1 MRPFKAGLV
10 YFLLVFALGWVLGP
24 TRELWAV
31 PRFGPVRALL
41 FEAVI
46 MLIAMI
52 VSSWWVMRGF
62 DVPRTLGSTIPM
74 GLVALAIFVPAR
86 GCPMGTRVIPTRI
99 SCELR
104 DRSRRRF
111 GGYVPAVCCNA
122 VSRHAISRRARRSDL
137 LSLLVHAN
145 GRDAM
150 VYRKDR
156 VVWGSVL
163 FRTTNPEV
171 IEGAIVR
178 RTERFTLD

>member
-10 YFLLVFALGWVLGP
+10 FFLLVFALGSVLGP

-104 DRSRRRF
+104 RWASGGRLGGTDGDDHVGLLRVLIPVLRRCPY
-111 GGYVPAVCCNA
+111 GGA
-122 VSRHAISRRARRSDL
+122 VSAPPWA
-137 LSLLVHAN
+137 A
-145 GRDAM
+145 A
-150 VYRKDR
+150 KA
-156 VVWGSVL
+156 
-163 FRTTNPEV
+163 P
-171 IEGAIVR
+171 
-178 RTERFTLD
+178 